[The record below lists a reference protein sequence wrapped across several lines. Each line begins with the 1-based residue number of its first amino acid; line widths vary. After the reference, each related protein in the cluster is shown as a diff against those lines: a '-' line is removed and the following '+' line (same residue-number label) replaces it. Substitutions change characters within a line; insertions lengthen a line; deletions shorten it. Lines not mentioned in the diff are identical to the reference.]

1 MGIMNERNRIR
12 ERKMLFEREV
22 KRCGGR
28 ITTGRTRLIEIL
40 SEADRP
46 IGFGDLLEQM
56 QGTVSTDRTTLYRNL
71 LFLESIGIVRRL
83 MFYDGGLRW
92 EWCDPDNH
100 HHHAVCVSC
109 RSIEEIRFPESMER
123 TIESVGRKKKFRI
136 TSHSLEL
143 FGLCKVCMC
152 KNSK

>member
-1 MGIMNERNRIR
+1 MKHMSEKNRFQER
-12 ERKMLFEREV
+12 MLLFEQEIR
-22 KRCGGR
+22 RCGGR
-28 ITTGRTRLIEIL
+28 MTMGRTQLIEIL

-46 IGFGDLLEQM
+46 VGFGDLLEQIRNR
-56 QGTVSTDRTTLYRNL
+56 VSTDRATLYRNL
-71 LFLESIGIVRRL
+71 LFLESIGMVRRV

-92 EWCDPDNH
+92 EWQDIDNH

-109 RSIEEIRFPESMER
+109 RRIEEIRFPESMER

-143 FGLCKVCMC
+143 FGLCKACTC